1 MQDLIEHYI
10 KDDLSVVGMKME
22 VTDNRDV
29 EIKFFEKI
37 FKNPLNKS
45 RFERLGQVY
54 VKILGNLV
62 CNSNLLCL

>member
-29 EIKFFEKI
+29 ETKFFEKI
-37 FKNPLNKS
+37 LKNPLNKS